1 MAEQERIQGTV
12 KWFSNKKGY
21 GFITTQDGVDVFC
34 HQTQVDCGDAYRSL
48 NKGWIVEFNV
58 EKDEEDDNGKPK
70 ATRVTAVGGG
80 PCTGPAGNKSTRRK
94 QHAKRQQ
101 QQRTNRDGDADAASS
116 PPLPWHDMLDDDVKS
131 VLHKAKRISTET
143 GTLDVSV
150 DKTIKV
156 KLGTAGYASMAHA
169 DGIVAEGTF
178 ACTPE
183 GTVSLHWA
191 RAISFQNGE
200 WQTTSV
206 SDLLS
211 TFSLVDDNVERV
223 GRNETPATLW
233 GSDKPNPRKALEAN
247 GFQMRKVYLQ
257 RSGRNR

>member
-1 MAEQERIQGTV
+1 MCFVIKPKSIAVTPIVPWYVYIKDIPIIMRIY
-12 KWFSNKKGY
+12 K
-21 GFITTQDGVDVFC
+21 
-34 HQTQVDCGDAYRSL
+34 RSL
-48 NKGWIVEFNV
+48 THYIYSMYNKNKGWIVEFTV

-94 QHAKRQQ
+94 QHVKRQQ
-101 QQRTNRDGDADAASS
+101 QQRTNRDGDDAADASS
-116 PPLPWHDMLDDDVKS
+116 SSSPWHDMLDDHVKS
-131 VLHKAKRISTET
+131 VLHNAKRISTET

-150 DKTIKV
+150 DKTVKV

-200 WQTTSV
+200 WQTTSSV
-206 SDLLS
+206 SGLLS
-211 TFSLVDDNVERV
+211 TFSLVDGECHVHMY
-223 GRNETPATLW
+223 AC
-233 GSDKPNPRKALEAN
+233 
-247 GFQMRKVYLQ
+247 MYLHIC
-257 RSGRNR
+257 STDL

>member
-1 MAEQERIQGTV
+1 MY
-12 KWFSNKKGY
+12 NK
-21 GFITTQDGVDVFC
+21 
-34 HQTQVDCGDAYRSL
+34 
-48 NKGWIVEFNV
+48 NKGWIVEFTV

-70 ATRVTAVGGG
+70 AMRVTAVGGG

-94 QHAKRQQ
+94 QHVKRQQQ
-101 QQRTNRDGDADAASS
+101 QQRTNRDGDDASS
-116 PPLPWHDMLDDDVKS
+116 SSPPPLPWHDLLEDHVKS
-131 VLHKAKRISTET
+131 VLHNAKRISTET

-150 DKTIKV
+150 DKTVKV

-200 WQTTSV
+200 WQTTSSV

-211 TFSLVDDNVERV
+211 TFSLVDGECHVHMY
-223 GRNETPATLW
+223 AC
-233 GSDKPNPRKALEAN
+233 
-247 GFQMRKVYLQ
+247 MYLHIC
-257 RSGRNR
+257 STDL

>member
-1 MAEQERIQGTV
+1 
-12 KWFSNKKGY
+12 
-21 GFITTQDGVDVFC
+21 
-34 HQTQVDCGDAYRSL
+34 
-48 NKGWIVEFNV
+48 
-58 EKDEEDDNGKPK
+58 
-70 ATRVTAVGGG
+70 VTAVGGG

-94 QHAKRQQ
+94 QHVKRQQ
-101 QQRTNRDGDADAASS
+101 QQRTNRDGDDAADASSSS
-116 PPLPWHDMLDDDVKS
+116 PPPPWHDLLEDDVKS

-150 DKTIKV
+150 NKTVKV

-200 WQTTSV
+200 WQTTSSV

-211 TFSLVDDNVERV
+211 TFSLVDGECHVQCDVCMHV
-223 GRNETPATLW
+223 FTYMHYGLVAIAHSSLYCTIY
-233 GSDKPNPRKALEAN
+233 
-247 GFQMRKVYLQ
+247 FVHVM
-257 RSGRNR
+257 